1 MFSPTSMLSPSRGVY
16 EDRSI
21 SGSDAGYSPQ
31 TPRAR
36 VDSFATSVNLT
47 PRPQNHSQSVPKT
60 DRSVLDSIWKQV
72 MDPIL
77 EYCQIFVKST
87 LDPAP
92 PLISLL
98 TMIRL
103 VEDVVTEVQRRNC
116 PPLENYVF
124 ALRLQMWPVFQKA
137 ISEQI
142 EALKKLAEGTTAG
155 YFGRAVSTTDL
166 WVSSI
171 SHRYVALF
179 NSFVA
184 LTEQVNETMIFSN
197 LLRLRQELTKLLL
210 KHTESI
216 KDFVAKATSQSTLY
230 EGILQGLSKGT
241 HLATHPQWQKEIS
254 YWKEKEEEARRRIVS
269 ANQRARR

>member
-1 MFSPTSMLSPSRGVY
+1 MDNATSEYAFITSFFAVEPAPAPSTSKEQSTSGSMFSPTSMLSPSRGVY

-166 WVSSI
+166 WVSSVSLRCHPKYLAK
-171 SHRYVALF
+171 SHLVWDRF
-179 NSFVA
+179 
-184 LTEQVNETMIFSN
+184 LTVMSLYSIR
-197 LLRLRQELTKLLL
+197 LL
-210 KHTESI
+210 
-216 KDFVAKATSQSTLY
+216 
-230 EGILQGLSKGT
+230 
-241 HLATHPQWQKEIS
+241 P
-254 YWKEKEEEARRRIVS
+254 
-269 ANQRARR
+269 